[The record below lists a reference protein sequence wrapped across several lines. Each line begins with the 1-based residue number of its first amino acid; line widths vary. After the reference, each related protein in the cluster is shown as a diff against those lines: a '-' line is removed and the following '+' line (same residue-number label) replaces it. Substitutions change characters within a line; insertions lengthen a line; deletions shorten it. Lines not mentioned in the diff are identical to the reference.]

1 MTINELDQGIRNL
14 LSSQPM
20 VQAGVNGEVITG
32 INSLI
37 DAYRNLSFRIQS
49 YPCQDV
55 MKFGLSN
62 EMSFKN

>member
-37 DAYRNLSFRIQS
+37 DAHRV
-49 YPCQDV
+49 YPRR
-55 MKFGLSN
+55 
-62 EMSFKN
+62 